1 MTCPDSAGCPVLEPE
16 LGQVL
21 QPCVIE
27 AQTSWFN
34 VTRHD
39 QVFNRSGA
47 GDSRF
52 APLFDPDGRPV
63 PYVYVAQNPVGALL
77 ESVLHDVWG
86 VASTVQRSDL
96 RGCRLRR
103 LTCETDI
110 RVVDLR
116 DVQLDQNQI
125 SRQQLVSSPSEH
137 YGCTRRWAALQR
149 SQDTADGEPAAGF
162 IWNSR
167 QLEVA
172 ATHASNLLQVLLTA
186 AEQISHIAV
195 VYDTADTGNVLF
207 TEETMFD
214 DLGSGDGLA
223 LTTELCVKLGLHIE
237 N

>member
-1 MTCPDSAGCPVLEPE
+1 MTCPNPASCPVLQPGT
-16 LGQVL
+16 GQVL
-21 QPCVIE
+21 GPHVIE
-27 AQTSWFN
+27 AETSWFN

-39 QVFNRSGA
+39 QVFNRSGV

-52 APLFDPDGRPV
+52 APLLDLCDQPV

-86 VASTVQRSDL
+86 VTSTVQHSDL
-96 RGCRLRR
+96 RGCRLRQ

-110 RVVDLR
+110 RVVYLR
-116 DVQLDQNQI
+116 DDQLDQCQI

-137 YGCTRRWAALQR
+137 YSCTRRWATVQR
-149 SQDTADGEPAAGF
+149 SQNTADGEPVAGF

-172 ATHASNLLQVLLTA
+172 ATHASNLWQILLTA
-186 AEQISHIAV
+186 VAQVSHTAV
-195 VYDTADTGNVLF
+195 IYDTTDTGNVSF
-207 TEETMFD
+207 TETTIFD

-223 LTTELCVKLGLHIE
+223 LTTELCVELGLHIE
-237 N
+237 H